1 MKQKITGEMCVQAL
15 KTSEQSITASE
26 IAQLVGSDSRAVA
39 TALRKPVRDGRVK
52 IMYKRGLGLG
62 AHYCYLRSAAKNRG
76 AA

>member
-1 MKQKITGEMCVQAL
+1 MRQKITGDMCVQAL
-15 KTSEQSITASE
+15 KTFEQAITAIE

-39 TALRKPVRDGRVK
+39 TALRKPVREGRVK

-62 AHYCYLRSAAKNRG
+62 AHYRYLRSAAKNRS